1 MSRAAR
7 VARKVHTDQLVLA
20 TEEQDVE
27 SVLYW
32 LGKIKEENS
41 LEAAIN
47 NKHSEKGYSALEST
61 LKSPFTQP
69 RKLILEILLLHAT
82 HYQLS
87 MMIDIARGR
96 ENLGALQVLLNWEI
110 SGKQEAQDAQYLLAV
125 PLEDAA
131 KWISSNLPH
140 TNLETLNEDDSTTP
154 APNPLR
160 VPRSEGVVGEIGIVG
175 IDEHD
180 HSSASSNRFSPLPPR
195 PHLSVPPALRTFLS
209 RSTTPSFAFSNHSS
223 FDPASDSSTV
233 TPDTSIESSP
243 RDILPFT
250 ARLQLNYLSPS
261 ITISDIKDLFQ
272 KIAVPCS
279 IDWNEFGTDFEGS
292 ILVDVQPDQ
301 VAHCINLLDGLRL
314 DEHVITCSTAH
325 TERSFS
331 TRDPYRRRPRRR
343 PSRDPDYSREST
355 ISLHYDDEPEAHPST
370 PIPSNNLLVL
380 NLPLRETSQALDLLD
395 KFPDR
400 EVYKLHSREQAV
412 AFIRTTSSEEA
423 ESIVKEYN
431 GKWVNGGRIWI
442 VYAEEGLG
450 AEEAVRTHFGK
461 EDITGEK
468 SGESGR

>member
-1 MSRAAR
+1 
-7 VARKVHTDQLVLA
+7 QLVLA

-32 LGKIKEENS
+32 LEKIKEENP

-82 HYQLS
+82 HYQIN
-87 MMIDIARGR
+87 MMIDLARGR
-96 ENLGALQVLLNWEI
+96 ENSEALQVLLNWEI
-110 SGKQEAQDAQYLLAV
+110 SGKQEGAVPPLSLALQGLSLIVTYEDIARDAQ
-125 PLEDAA
+125 
-131 KWISSNLPH
+131 
-140 TNLETLNEDDSTTP
+140 
-154 APNPLR
+154 
-160 VPRSEGVVGEIGIVG
+160 
-175 IDEHD
+175 
-180 HSSASSNRFSPLPPR
+180 
-195 PHLSVPPALRTFLS
+195 
-209 RSTTPSFAFSNHSS
+209 STTPSFAFSDQNSVGHASNSS
-223 FDPASDSSTV
+223 IV

-250 ARLQLNYLSPS
+250 ARLQLNHLPPS
-261 ITISDIKDLFQ
+261 TTVSDIKDLFR
-272 KIAVPCS
+272 KIGVSCS
-279 IDWNEFGTDFEGS
+279 IDWNEFGKDLEGS

-314 DEHVITCSTAH
+314 DEHVITCSVAH
-325 TERSFS
+325 VKHPFS
-331 TRDPYRRRPRRR
+331 TRDPPRRRPRHR
-343 PSRDPDYSREST
+343 PSRDPDYSREPT

-412 AFIRTTSSEEA
+412 AFIRTKSSEEA
-423 ESIVKEYN
+423 DSIVKECN
-431 GKWVNGGRIWI
+431 GQWVNGERIWI

-450 AEEAVRTHFGK
+450 AEEAVRTRFGK
-461 EDITGEK
+461 EDISGEK
-468 SGESGR
+468 SGERGR